1 MDEHTLDLLEFTR
14 VLGELAELCASQ
26 QGVELLRAQEIL
38 TDQAALGE
46 RLSLSLEFRAIL
58 ESGRALPA
66 FDFPDIGTVPARL
79 GKEGLVLEGEELAG
93 LGRWI
98 LSALKMRRG
107 VLSESERSGKEGGG
121 LAHLAS
127 GVPDLSSLSKSIF
140 RIVDHDGELRER
152 QIPELAAIRGRIRRF
167 REEADKSVRVL
178 LDDQSSR
185 GFWQTTTPTQRDGRV
200 VLPLKAQYK
209 GRVKGIVHE
218 SSGSG
223 STLFIEPLE
232 VVEKNNAIV
241 EEEMLYR
248 AEVRRILRALT
259 AQASAHAGEI
269 ETMVA
274 TVALLDT
281 LMCRARYAV
290 QHSCRRADITPFVVS
305 LREARHPLLGPGV
318 VPVTIRTDR
327 DTRVLIITG
336 PNTGGKTV
344 SLKMVGLLALMNQ
357 FGMEIPAGEGST
369 LPLFDEVF
377 ADIGDEQSIEQ
388 SLSTFSGHIRNLSA
402 IVRRAGARSLV
413 LLDELGAG
421 TDPEEGVAIAM
432 ALLDHFL
439 AAGCI
444 VLATTHHGI
453 LKNYGA
459 TRPGAQN
466 ASMGFDRETLAPTY
480 RILLGVPGESHAVEI
495 ARRSGMPEN
504 VVASALSYLD
514 DERTDISRLVS
525 NLAERHQALAQAEEE
540 HKSLEHQLREKTR
553 TTELKEQSVREKE
566 LELRRHGLR
575 DLRDFISAVR
585 KEWEALRAAGGESMG
600 FPGAAP
606 DRQDFARLADRI
618 QERIEQEE
626 ESIVRERESLA
637 AAEGF
642 EPTEGQEV
650 IIARTG
656 RRGRVLRR
664 ERGKRWLVE
673 TETLRLALL
682 PGELRPAGSS
692 PPQESVTVSFTS
704 TSPIDPPVLELH
716 LIGLR
721 VEEAMRRVEKQMD
734 SALMHGLREFSIVHG
749 KGEGK
754 LRTAVHAYLRGLPAV
769 SDFRFS
775 APEEGGF
782 GKTIVTLK
790 S

>member
-1 MDEHTLDLLEFTR
+1 MDRHTLDLLEFTR
-14 VLGELAELCASQ
+14 VLDELAELCASP
-26 QGVELLRAQEIL
+26 QGAELLRSQDIL
-38 TDQAALGE
+38 TDQAGLEE
-46 RLSLSLEFRAIL
+46 RLSLALEFRAIL

-66 FDFPDIGTVPARL
+66 FDFPDIGTIPSRL
-79 GKEGLVLEGEELAG
+79 GKEGLVLEGEELAA

-98 LSALKMRRG
+98 LSALKMKRV
-107 VLSESERSGKEGGG
+107 VLAESERSGKESGG
-121 LAHLAS
+121 LALLAS
-127 GVPDLSSLSKSIF
+127 GVPDLSALSRSIF

-152 QIPELAAIRGRIRRF
+152 QIPELAAIRGRIRRL
-167 REEADKSVRVL
+167 REDADRSVRGL
-178 LDDQSSR
+178 LDDHASR
-185 GFWQTTTPTQRDGRV
+185 GFWQTATPTQRDGRV

-218 SSGSG
+218 ASGSG

-248 AEVRRILRALT
+248 AEVRRILRGVT
-259 AQASAHAGEI
+259 AQASAHAAEL
-269 ETMVA
+269 ERMVH
-274 TVALLDT
+274 TVAVLDT

-290 QHSCRRADITPFVVS
+290 QHSCRRADTTPFVVS
-305 LREARHPLLGPGV
+305 LRDARHPLLGPKV

-344 SLKMVGLLALMNQ
+344 SLKTVGLLALMHQ

-369 LPLFDEVF
+369 LPLFDEIF

-388 SLSTFSGHIRNLSA
+388 SLSTFSGHIKNLAA

-432 ALLDHFL
+432 ALLDYFL
-439 AAGCI
+439 ASGCI

-480 RILLGVPGESHAVEI
+480 RILLGVPGDSHAVEI

-504 VVASALSYLD
+504 VVSSALSYLD

-540 HKSLEHQLREKTR
+540 HKSLQQQLNERTR

-575 DLRDFISAVR
+575 DLRDFISAAR
-585 KEWEALRAAGGESMG
+585 KEWEALRAAGG
-600 FPGAAP
+600 AP
-606 DRQDFARLADRI
+606 DRQEFARLADRI
-618 QERIEQEE
+618 QERIEEE
-626 ESIVRERESLA
+626 EQSIVRERESLA
-637 AAEGF
+637 PAEGF
-642 EPTEGQEV
+642 ELREGLEV

-664 ERGKRWLVE
+664 DRGKRWLVE

-682 PGELRPAGSS
+682 PGELRPAGAL
-692 PPQESVTVSFTS
+692 PPQESVAVSFS
-704 TSPIDPPVLELH
+704 ASSPIDPPVLELH

-721 VEEAMRRVEKQMD
+721 VEEAMRRVEKQLD
-734 SALMHGLREFSIVHG
+734 SALIHGLREFSIVHG

-754 LRTAVHAYLRGLPAV
+754 LRTAVHAYLRGLAAV